1 MMPAMPDSE
10 ALTPFATSDPP
21 HRTATQ
27 DAINRSCLLA
37 QTRHF
42 RSSSV
47 KGGQSAPQHSV
58 KYQVL
63 SSDELDGDSLAEISR
78 LPIRS
83 NFRVLARISQLLR
96 DFA

>member
-1 MMPAMPDSE
+1 VPNLE
-10 ALTPFATSDPP
+10 TLTPGDATGPY

-42 RSSSV
+42 RSSPV
-47 KGGQSAPQHSV
+47 GFEQSGKPDLAQHEV
-58 KYQVL
+58 CAA
-63 SSDELDGDSLAEISR
+63 DELDSDSLAEMSR

-96 DFA
+96 DFADYA